1 MEENTERNKF
11 SRGKRLV
18 DTAFILRES
27 QIEVHCA
34 RRVLRGLR
42 VKNPEVAKILNEIAI
57 LLEMDNIQFKPRA
70 YEKAARAIE
79 ALEESVEET
88 YARGGVKALMEI
100 PGVGASIA
108 EKIEELVK
116 TGKLQYHEDL
126 KKKIPVDLESLYGIE
141 GLGPKTIK
149 TLYQELGV
157 KTIDDLEKAARE
169 HKISKLPGFKE
180 KTEQNILKGIEFAK
194 KGKGRYILGFTLPLI
209 RDIETR
215 LKSLPGVAR
224 AIASGSVR
232 RWKETIGDADFL
244 VISDDHERVMEFFT
258 SMPEVIDV
266 ISKGDTKST
275 VKLKTGMDVDV
286 RVLQEENFGAAL
298 QYFTGNKDHNVALRR
313 IAQEKGMKLSEY
325 GLFKE
330 GKQVAGRT
338 EEEVYETLGLQ
349 WMPPELRENTGEI
362 EAALN
367 HKLPKLVEYN
377 EVRGDTQTHTN
388 WTDGANTIQEMAQ
401 EAHKIGREYIVI
413 SDHSKGLAMTG
424 GLDEEM
430 LLKQGEEIDKVN
442 ERVKGIRVLKGVELN
457 IQRDGSLDISDKV
470 LEGLYVVGAAVHS
483 NLNLDKN
490 EMTKRV
496 LKALE
501 NPNVDILCH
510 PTERQIQKRE
520 SVQLD
525 IERLIQAAKDSG
537 TVLDIDSYPDRL
549 DLKDEYIKKAVQI
562 GAKLGIS
569 SDSHSKIH
577 LHYLEL
583 GIAQARRG
591 WATAKDIINTR
602 KVDEFLKLLK

>member
-1 MEENTERNKF
+1 MR
-11 SRGKRLV
+11 
-18 DTAFILRES
+18 
-27 QIEVHCA
+27 
-34 RRVLRGLR
+34 
-42 VKNPEVAKILNEIAI
+42 NPEVAKILNEIAI
-57 LLEMDNIQFKPRA
+57 FLEMDNVQFKPRA

-79 ALEESVEET
+79 ALEESLEEI
-88 YARGGVKALMEI
+88 YAKGGLKALMEI

-108 EKIEELVK
+108 EKIEELIK
-116 TGKLQYHEDL
+116 TGRLQYYEDL

-149 TLYQELGV
+149 TLYQQLGV
-157 KTIDDLEKAARE
+157 KTLDDLEKAARE

-180 KTEQNILKGIEFAK
+180 KTEQNILKGLEFAK
-194 KGKGRYILGFTLPLI
+194 KGKGRYILGLTLPLI
-209 RDIETR
+209 REIETQLR
-215 LKSLPGVAR
+215 KLPGVTK

-244 VISDDHERVMEFFT
+244 VISDDNERVMNFFT
-258 SMPEVIDV
+258 TMPEVIDV

-286 RVLQEENFGAAL
+286 RVLREENFGAAL
-298 QYFTGNKDHNVALRR
+298 QYFTGSKDHNVALRR
-313 IAQEKGMKLSEY
+313 IAQEKGMKLNEY
-325 GLFKE
+325 GLFKDDR
-330 GKQVAGRT
+330 QIAGRT

-362 EAALN
+362 EAAAS

-377 EVRGDTQTHTN
+377 EVIGDTQTHTK

-401 EAHKIGREYIVI
+401 EAKKLGREYIVI

-424 GLDEEM
+424 GLDEDM
-430 LLKQGEEIDKVN
+430 VIKQGAEIDKLN
-442 ERVKGIRVLKGVELN
+442 DKDLGIRVLRGIELN
-457 IQRDGSLDISDKV
+457 IQKDGSLDLSDKV
-470 LEGLYVVGAAVHS
+470 LEGLDVVGGAVHS
-483 NLNLDKN
+483 YLNMDKN

-501 NPNVDILCH
+501 NPNLDILCH
-510 PTERQIQKRE
+510 PTEREIQKRE
-520 SVQLD
+520 PVQLD
-525 IERLIQAAKDSG
+525 IEALIQAAKDTG
-537 TVLDIDSYPDRL
+537 TILDIDSYPDRL
-549 DLKDEYIKKAVQI
+549 DLKDEYIRKAVQI

-569 SDSHSKIH
+569 SDSHSKVH

-591 WATAKDIINTR
+591 WATADNIVNTR
-602 KVDEFLKLLK
+602 KVDGFMKLLK

>member
-1 MEENTERNKF
+1 M
-11 SRGKRLV
+11 
-18 DTAFILRES
+18 
-27 QIEVHCA
+27 
-34 RRVLRGLR
+34 
-42 VKNPEVAKILNEIAI
+42 KNPEVSKILNEIAL
-57 LLEMDNIQFKPRA
+57 LLEMDNVQFKPRA

-79 ALEESVEET
+79 ALEQSVEEI
-88 YARGGVKALMEI
+88 YAKGGVKALMEI

-108 EKIEELVK
+108 EKIEELIK
-116 TGKLQYHEDL
+116 TGKLQYYEDL

-149 TLYQELGV
+149 TLYQQLGV
-157 KTIDDLEKAARE
+157 RTIEDLEKVASQ

-209 RDIETR
+209 RDIESR
-215 LKSLPGVAR
+215 LRSLPGVTK

-244 VISDDHERVMEFFT
+244 VISDNQAEVMDFFT

-275 VKLKTGMDVDV
+275 VKLKTGIDVDV
-286 RVLQEENFGAAL
+286 RVLQEQSFGAAL
-298 QYFTGNKDHNVALRR
+298 QYFTGSKDHNVALRR

-325 GLFKE
+325 GLFKDE
-330 GKQVAGRT
+330 EQVEGRT
-338 EEEVYETLGLQ
+338 EEGIYEALGLQ

-362 EAALN
+362 EAAID
-367 HKLPKLVEYN
+367 HKLPKLVDYD

-388 WTDGANTIQEMAQ
+388 WTDGANSILEMAQ
-401 EAHKIGREYIVI
+401 EAQKLNREYIVI
-413 SDHSKGLAMTG
+413 TDHSKGLAMTG
-424 GLDEEM
+424 GLDEEK

-442 ERVKGIRVLKGVELN
+442 DRLKGIKILKGVELN
-457 IQRDGSLDISDKV
+457 IQKDGSLDISDNLLKQ
-470 LEGLYVVGAAVHS
+470 LDVVGAAVHS
-483 NLNLDKN
+483 NLNMDRD

-496 LKALE
+496 LKAIE
-501 NPNVDILCH
+501 NPNLDILFH
-510 PTERQIQKRE
+510 PTEREIQKRDA
-520 SVQLD
+520 VQLD
-525 IERLIQAAKDSG
+525 IERLIEAARDSR

-549 DLKDEYIKKAVQI
+549 DLRDEYIRKAIRV
-562 GAKLGIS
+562 GTKLGIS
-569 SDSHSKIH
+569 SDAHSKIH

-591 WATAKDIINTR
+591 WATAKDIVNTA
-602 KVDEFLKLLK
+602 KVDQFLKSLK